1 LTNFPAPDRIKTTK
15 LNLFAAK
22 GDRLMPPKPLLSGL
36 PWRIAAA
43 TAALLLLLAM
53 LYTAV
58 QLIAVFNTG
67 IRFS

>member
-1 LTNFPAPDRIKTTK
+1 
-15 LNLFAAK
+15 
-22 GDRLMPPKPLLSGL
+22 MPPKPLLSGL

-53 LYTAV
+53 LYTAL